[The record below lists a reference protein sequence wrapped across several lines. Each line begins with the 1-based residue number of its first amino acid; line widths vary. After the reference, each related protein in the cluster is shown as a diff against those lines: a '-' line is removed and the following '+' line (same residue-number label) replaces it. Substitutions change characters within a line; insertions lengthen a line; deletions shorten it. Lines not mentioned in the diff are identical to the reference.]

1 MEETSMSDT
10 KKLSV
15 ERFKKF
21 VLKTVQENLSNI
33 HPEEDSKMI
42 SKIMVTYEKAV
53 KQNEN

>member
-10 KKLSV
+10 KKLTV